1 MCKDIARGYVEMDLD
16 ADRLIMSVSRWL
28 HVSPK
33 PRRIDWSKPA
43 YGYVALIVAAVILAV
58 AAVTQ

>member
-1 MCKDIARGYVEMDLD
+1 MDLD
-16 ADRLIMSVSRWL
+16 ADRLILSVSRWL
-28 HVSPK
+28 YISPK

-43 YGYVALIVAAVILAV
+43 YGYVGLIVATVILVV